1 MKKFRDSN
9 THDWAT
15 KQYNEM
21 MEKAD
26 LIGRLNN
33 EISELDSL
41 RLKQL
46 LDFAKTLNRA
56 KKMEM
61 VAKLESSNLT
71 DYGKKYLENLKR
83 EIES

>member
-1 MKKFRDSN
+1 MKKIRDSK
-9 THDWAT
+9 TYDWAA
-15 KQYNEM
+15 KQYDEM
-21 MEKAD
+21 REKAD
-26 LIGRLNN
+26 IIGQINDMSSSLNTV
-33 EISELDSL
+33 

-46 LDFAKTLNRA
+46 LDFTKVLYRA
-56 KKMEM
+56 EKMEF